1 MNEIINIKTI
11 INDLQ
16 ERKSSLCCEEVK
28 SLLQQ
33 LGFDVRDGK
42 QGGHKIF
49 VHKGLPSF
57 YSGSLN
63 CGHGKNPEIKPAY
76 ISKIIQILKQYHDEL
91 NDYLR
96 NTDD

>member
-1 MNEIINIKTI
+1 
-11 INDLQ
+11 
-16 ERKSSLCCEEVK
+16 
-28 SLLQQ
+28 
-33 LGFDVRDGK
+33 
-42 QGGHKIF
+42 

-57 YSGSLN
+57 YSGSFN